1 MTHLQLIEMLY
12 RHRDE
17 IHQAYMHKGTL
28 SGSDELIKS
37 TLFIKVADEYQLNQT
52 YITFVDSILDRVDYG
67 VVFEDYE
74 KENAK
79 LILLRK
85 KYLQHKKL
93 YYKEQ
98 ILKLIDDIYLRFFY
112 RDNHIRLLLKKLEH
126 DMSLEI
132 EIIIEEANSILYDIS
147 ELIDAN
153 EKIYKTFV
161 ELKELESDIKT
172 KLIKLEIDLFRFSNN
187 IENYISQLRRFI
199 IQTKEKRRQNR
210 LFMQVA
216 NDILNEN
223 DTKLDEYLSA
233 DTSIKCYTIEYTK
246 RKKVKSLPSF
256 YDTSTLKKALKSL
269 ELTKSKRATANS
281 KLQEIPPQKLPMI
294 DIDVIIKLL
303 QDDKPDDIYSYLL
316 SKSDIF
322 EGDDEVF
329 KIYLH
334 LLSYSVTY
342 SDDFNQHN
350 IRRVAWGSDK
360 LIF

>member
-269 ELTKSKRATANS
+269 ELTKSKRASANS
-281 KLQEIPPQKLPMI
+281 KLQETAPQKLLMV
-294 DIDVIIKLL
+294 DIDVIVARL
-303 QDDKPDDIYSYLL
+303 DENKPYDIYTFLKEQKDL
-316 SKSDIF
+316 FKQEDEIF
-322 EGDDEVF
+322 KV
-329 KIYLH
+329 YLH
-334 LLSYSVTY
+334 LLSYTNINY
-342 SDDFNQHN
+342 RNTFNMDG
-350 IRRVAWGSDK
+350 IRCVEWRG
-360 LIF
+360 